1 MSPLKQLIKSE
12 NTAIKAQG
20 IARRWEK
27 YSIYHHKLTP
37 ENGSHSLDLL
47 VQWMIMVHLLA
58 AGDDGIEACFSTGQ
72 IRLRSRRRWMG
83 NGIKTSDQAL
93 CVWLR
98 INDDMKLLV
107 FLFRY
112 MVFSQIVIYFK
123 SKLKRR
129 QRLFLICWL
138 INIFFS
144 GGGPLQLFL
153 YIVMLFFFFSWF
165 AYLFTIPL
173 KIRWVE
179 HM

>member
-138 INIFFS
+138 INIFFFQE
-144 GGGPLQLFL
+144 GGPLQLFL
-153 YIVMLFFFFSWF
+153 YIVMLFFFFLMICIFVYYTS
-165 AYLFTIPL
+165 
-173 KIRWVE
+173 
-179 HM
+179 

>member
-98 INDDMKLLV
+98 INDDMKWYEIISISFSL
-107 FLFRY
+107 Y
-112 MVFSQIVIYFK
+112 GFSQIVIYFK

-153 YIVMLFFFFSWF
+153 YIVMLFFFFLMICIFVYYTS
-165 AYLFTIPL
+165 
-173 KIRWVE
+173 
-179 HM
+179 

>member
-144 GGGPLQLFL
+144 GEGSFA
-153 YIVMLFFFFSWF
+153 IVFIYCNAFLFFLMICIFVYYTS
-165 AYLFTIPL
+165 
-173 KIRWVE
+173 
-179 HM
+179 